1 MGYARVDVNDRAK
14 LSAALSRGLGVRRS
28 RRLFRIAKKTSMPPE
43 ALLDLAIEL
52 LECVAGRLS
61 PYPVDSK
68 PLPGLASGRW
78 RTTPPAERSNILRRV
93 AQARWAHKDRQ
104 EP

>member
-1 MGYARVDVNDRAK
+1 MGYARVGVDDRAK
-14 LSAALSRGLGVRRS
+14 LPAALSRGLGVRRS

-43 ALLDLAIEL
+43 ALLDVAIEL
-52 LECVAGRLS
+52 LECVVGRLS
-61 PYPVDSK
+61 PYPTDSK

-78 RTTPPAERSNILRRV
+78 RTTPPEERSKILRRV